1 LSDALFQK
9 IDCVRL
15 PVDDLEAGIAFYGR
29 LGHELIWRRPT
40 QVGLRL
46 PDTDAEL
53 VLQTE
58 DPDPEVDILVGD
70 ADAAAS
76 AFERAGGR
84 VVRGPFDIEVGR
96 CVVVEDPWGNPS
108 RLARSTPRAADRRR
122 RALKS
127 GGFRQGPPDAH

>member
-46 PDTDAEL
+46 RDTDAEL

-58 DPDPEVDILVGD
+58 DPDPEVDVLVGD

-76 AFERAGGR
+76 AFEGAGGR

-96 CVVVEDPWGNPS
+96 CVVVEDPWGN
-108 RLARSTPRAADRRR
+108 RLVLLDLGRGPLTDAA
-122 RALKS
+122 AL
-127 GGFRQGPPDAH
+127 

>member
-1 LSDALFQK
+1 LSDALFEK

-46 PDTDAEL
+46 ADTDAEL

-58 DPDPEVDILVGD
+58 DPDPEVDLLVRD
-70 ADAAAS
+70 ADAAAGT
-76 AFERAGGR
+76 FERAGGR
-84 VVRGPFDIEVGR
+84 VVRGPFDIEIGR
-96 CVVVEDPWGNPS
+96 CVVVEDPWSNRLVLLDLS
-108 RLARSTPRAADRRR
+108 RGPVTDAAE
-122 RALKS
+122 
-127 GGFRQGPPDAH
+127 P

>member
-1 LSDALFQK
+1 LFRK

-58 DPDPEVDILVGD
+58 AREPEVDVLVGD
-70 ADAAAS
+70 VDAAS
-76 AFERAGGR
+76 RAFEGAGGR
-84 VVRGPFDIEVGR
+84 VVRRPFDIEIGR
-96 CVVVEDPWGNPS
+96 CG
-108 RLARSTPRAADRRR
+108 
-122 RALKS
+122 
-127 GGFRQGPPDAH
+127 

>member
-15 PVDDLEAGIAFYGR
+15 PVDDLEAGIAFYVR

-58 DPDPEVDILVGD
+58 DPDPEVDVLVGD
-70 ADAAAS
+70 ADAAAR

-96 CVVVEDPWGNPS
+96 CVVVEDPWGNQLVLLDLRRGP
-108 RLARSTPRAADRRR
+108 LTDVATP
-122 RALKS
+122 
-127 GGFRQGPPDAH
+127 

>member
-15 PVDDLEAGIAFYGR
+15 PVDDLEAGIAFYAR

-58 DPDPEVDILVGD
+58 DPDPEVDLLVRD
-70 ADAAAS
+70 ADAAAGT
-76 AFERAGGR
+76 FETAGGR
-84 VVRGPFDIEVGR
+84 VVRGPFDIEIGR
-96 CVVVEDPWGNPS
+96 CVVVEDPWSN
-108 RLARSTPRAADRRR
+108 RLVLLDLRRGPLTDAA
-122 RALKS
+122 A
-127 GGFRQGPPDAH
+127 P